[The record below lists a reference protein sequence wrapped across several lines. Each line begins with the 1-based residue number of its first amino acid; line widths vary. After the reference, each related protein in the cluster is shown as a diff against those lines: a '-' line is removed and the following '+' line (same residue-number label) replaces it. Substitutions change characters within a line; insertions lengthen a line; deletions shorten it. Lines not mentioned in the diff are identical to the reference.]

1 MRAMSWTR
9 GVVWPAILGVVMLA
23 STSLAFAAPKHKGR
37 VAAVRTKPSTT
48 SASVGSPNVGTLV
61 GGEKLQPSECLRII
75 GANTWGTSE
84 LTGLIERSCAK
95 VLKSHPGTRLTVG
108 DLSKKGGGEIG
119 GHHSHESGRD
129 VDLGFYMVDKKGRAK
144 FASRFAT
151 IDGDG
156 RAKGV
161 PGARFDD
168 AANWALVSALV
179 NDPEARVLQLFVA
192 TPIRARLLAYAAKI
206 GAPKST
212 RDRAASVML
221 QPKKALPHDNHFHV
235 RIACPKSDKACVD
248 FATVKKRVVK
258 AKPSKK
264 KNLTRT
270 RAAR

>member
-1 MRAMSWTR
+1 MSWTR
-9 GVVWPAILGVVMLA
+9 GVVWPSILGVVMLV
-23 STSLAFAAPKHKGR
+23 STSLAFAGPKHKSKT
-37 VAAVRTKPSTT
+37 ASLRTKKTTLVST
-48 SASVGSPNVGTLV
+48 SVGSPNQGTLV
-61 GGEKLQPSECLRII
+61 GGEKLQPSDCLRII
-75 GANTWGTSE
+75 GGSTWGTTE

-95 VLKSHPGTRLTVG
+95 VRKNRENTRLTVG

-129 VDLGFYMVDKKGRAK
+129 VDLGFYLVDKKGNAK

-151 IDGDG
+151 IDEQG

-168 AANWALVSALV
+168 AANWELVSALV

-192 TPIRARLLAYAAKI
+192 NPIRARLLAYAAKI
-206 GAPKST
+206 GAPQAT

-235 RIACPKSDKACVD
+235 RIACPKSDKGCVD
-248 FATVKKRVVK
+248 FATVTKKSVK
-258 AKPSKK
+258 AKAPKK
-264 KNLTRT
+264 KRRVPT
-270 RAAR
+270 RAVR